1 MSLRPTIKISATII
15 VQFHGCEIYRLE
27 TQSYH
32 RQKMYNWMLKY
43 NFDVYARAIRTFQPG
58 LHIWSP
64 TILKANMSVVLHTIK
79 YSMAKPLNFYWLR
92 QPNSEFAIY
101 DVTFNRWRLL
111 CTLRENSFDLASR
124 KAVILHFAK

>member
-79 YSMAKPLNFYWLR
+79 NDCFTAPRSFQILAYFNT
-92 QPNSEFAIY
+92 NS
-101 DVTFNRWRLL
+101 DGDGLL
-111 CTLRENSFDLASR
+111 PWTKFILLIEESTLLQRTYCFLLVR
-124 KAVILHFAK
+124 